1 MSLKITMMAFLKQ
14 FSQWTAIALL
24 ILFTLL
30 GTVGTPALASIL
42 RTADSGAIVV
52 QSRRTVR
59 DQHRQSWQVIAFK
72 RVQPDAADEAIYLR
86 LVAFP
91 GSVAIDHP
99 QPILLSNVQGQVW
112 TAADR
117 SDQISVSAQ
126 PSIRQSVGQY
136 ELQAVLPALS
146 DQTLRLEIPIVDQDA
161 IVLRIP
167 PALIQEW
174 QTVAQTVAEQLVKD
188 CDRFPLEA
196 RQNPAFPEWTGC
208 RVEE

>member
-1 MSLKITMMAFLKQ
+1 MTAFLKR
-14 FSQWTAIALL
+14 FSQWTAIAL
-24 ILFTLL
+24 IILL
-30 GTVGTPALASIL
+30 GFTAFSAPALASIL
-42 RTADSGAIVV
+42 RTADTGAIVV
-52 QSRRTVR
+52 QSRRTLR

-72 RVQPDAADEAIYLR
+72 RVQPDAPEEAIYLR

-112 TAADR
+112 SAADR
-117 SDQISVSAQ
+117 SDQIALSAQ
-126 PSIRQSVGQY
+126 PSVGQSVGQY
-136 ELQAVLPALS
+136 ELQAVLSTLP
-146 DQTLRLEIPIVDQDA
+146 DQTLRLEVPTLQEA

-174 QTVAQTVAEQLVKD
+174 QTVAQSEASQLVKN

-196 RQNPAFPEWTGC
+196 RQNPDFPEWTGC
-208 RVEE
+208 RG

>member
-1 MSLKITMMAFLKQ
+1 MDLLKQ
-14 FSQWTAIALL
+14 FSQWTAIARLL
-24 ILFTLL
+24 FIAFGMVLITF
-30 GTVGTPALASIL
+30 GTVNTPAHASLL

-52 QSRRTVR
+52 QSRRTLR

-72 RVQPDAADEAIYLR
+72 RVQPDAPEEAIYLR

-117 SDQISVSAQ
+117 SDQITVAQ
-126 PSIRQSVGQY
+126 PSVGQSVGQY
-136 ELQAVLPALS
+136 ELQAILSALP
-146 DQTLRLEIPIVDQDA
+146 DQTLRLEVPTAQEA

-174 QTVAQTVAEQLVKD
+174 QAVAQSESSQLVNA
-188 CDRFPLEA
+188 CAQFPLEA
-196 RQNPAFPEWTGC
+196 RQNSAFPEWTGC
-208 RVEE
+208 RSTE